1 MWQVFLMYAL
11 FGSIFS
17 IGKIGIEN
25 SQPYFLTGVRM
36 LLAGGILLA
45 FFCYKNPGKIVITK
59 AEWKLLFLVAF
70 FNVFI
75 TNAFEFWGLQY
86 MSAAKTCVIYNL
98 SPFWAALIAYSF
110 GTEVM
115 SRKKWLG
122 LAVGIIAISPMMLG
136 PWFSNGFGETTS
148 LELIAECALTV
159 SSITAVV
166 GWTFVKKLT
175 VEKNTSPLLINSI
188 SFLMAGV
195 MCLMTSISIE
205 TWNPVPVFSWPEFLL
220 ALCYIVLVHNIICYS
235 IYASSLKKFSVT
247 FMSFAGL
254 SCDLFAAFFGW
265 LFLRESIHLSFWF
278 AFIGIV
284 MGLYLFYQEEKT
296 LEPENA

>member
-25 SQPYFLTGVRM
+25 SEPYFLTGIRM

-45 FFCYKNPGKIVITK
+45 YYCYKNPGKIVITK
-59 AEWKLLFLVAF
+59 SEWKLLFLVAF

-98 SPFWAALIAYSF
+98 SPFWAALIAYTF
-110 GTEVM
+110 GTENM
-115 SRKKWLG
+115 SGKKWMG
-122 LAVGIIAISPMMLG
+122 LAVGLLAISPMMVG
-136 PWFSNGFGETTS
+136 PIFAGEFSESTT
-148 LELIAECALTV
+148 LELVAECALTV

-175 VEKNTSPLLINSI
+175 VENKTPALLINGI

-195 MCLMTSISIE
+195 MCLTTSLSIE
-205 TWNPVPVFSWPEFLL
+205 KWNPVPVFSWPEFLF
-220 ALCYIVLVHNIICYS
+220 ALGYIVLIHNIICYG
-235 IYASSLKKFSVT
+235 IYAASLKKFSVT

-265 LFLRESIHLSFWF
+265 LFLSEPIFLSFWI
-278 AFIGIV
+278 AFIGIMV
-284 MGLYLFYQEEKT
+284 GLYLFYQEENT
-296 LEPENA
+296 LEAENV